1 MTGPALGTP
10 PDRPAPMTFTR
21 SGAWLGARATLPVV
35 PGTIGFGLVYG
46 ALARQAGLSPLE
58 VVLSSGLVFA
68 GSAQF
73 VVLEQWSASLPIVSI
88 VTTTLVINAR
98 HVLMGATLAPWFS
111 RLSARRAYGSVA
123 LMADE
128 NWALTIRDLRQGSGN
143 GAFLLGSGLTLIVT
157 WLSTTVTGRAIG
169 SAIDDPRAW
178 GLDVA
183 FPAIFAALLVGMWQ
197 GRASLLG
204 WVVAAVVAV
213 AAARWL
219 PGVWYIL
226 LGGLAGS
233 LAGRCAMQTS
243 SAALVAILGM
253 AVVTYATRAS
263 GLWLMTRMPSSPRF
277 ERWLRA
283 VPGAILA
290 ALIAPAIVDGGGLAA
305 LAVLIAMIVVARTGS
320 VLAATLLGV
329 GAVVLVRFVW

>member
-1 MTGPALGTP
+1 MTSAALDIP
-10 PDRPAPMTFTR
+10 PDEPAAMTFTR
-21 SGAWLGARATLPVV
+21 SGAWLGARATVAIV

-46 ALARQAGLSPLE
+46 ALARQAGLSTLE
-58 VVLSSGLVFA
+58 VLLSGGLVFA

-73 VVLEQWSASLPIVSI
+73 VILEQWSSSVPIVSI

-98 HVLMGATLAPWFS
+98 HVLMGAALAPWFS

-123 LMADE
+123 VMADE

-143 GAFLLGSGLTLIVT
+143 GAFLLGSGLTLMVT
-157 WLSTTVTGRAIG
+157 WLSATATGRLIG

-183 FPAIFAALLVGMWQ
+183 FAAIFSALLVGMWE

-204 WVVAAVVAV
+204 WVVAALVAVVAE
-213 AAARWL
+213 RWL

-233 LAGRCAMQTS
+233 LAG
-243 SAALVAILGM
+243 ALRDAD
-253 AVVTYATRAS
+253 
-263 GLWLMTRMPSSPRF
+263 
-277 ERWLRA
+277 E
-283 VPGAILA
+283 
-290 ALIAPAIVDGGGLAA
+290 
-305 LAVLIAMIVVARTGS
+305 
-320 VLAATLLGV
+320 
-329 GAVVLVRFVW
+329 